1 MEDQNIQIV
10 KECIEQITN
19 AKQLGRIYE
28 YYSPQCV
35 FHTPPYVGMGIF
47 PDATSGEKVVIKQ
60 VAKNSPAAGVL
71 QIGDELLSASDAT
84 SSWQGY
90 KQLRSGLWGQGQ
102 IGTPVKVTLLR
113 NGQKTEV
120 TVTRGRVEG
129 FDSILQDDIDNW
141 KHFLLEEIPDFKTE
155 IQKILASGDLVAYFA
170 INSGTSSIYH
180 QSAVWSECNILR
192 LENGKIVEWWGVE
205 DTISQW
211 RQFGF
216 QINEPG

>member
-1 MEDQNIQIV
+1 MEDQNIRIV
-10 KECIEQITN
+10 KGCIEQIIN
-19 AKQLGRIYE
+19 AKQLDRIYE
-28 YYSPQCV
+28 YYSPDCV

-47 PDATSGEKVVIKQ
+47 PDDTSGEKVVIKQ
-60 VAKNSPAAGVL
+60 VAKKSPAAGVL

-90 KQLRSGLWGQGQ
+90 KQLRSGLWGQGR
-102 IGTPVKVTLLR
+102 IGTPVNVTLLR
-113 NGQKTEV
+113 NGQVLEV

-129 FDSILQDDIDNW
+129 FDSILQDVIDIW
-141 KHFLLEEIPDFKTE
+141 KHFLLEEMPDLKE
-155 IQKILASGDLVAYFA
+155 DIQKLLASGDLVAFFA

-192 LENGKIVEWWGVE
+192 LENSKIVEWWGVE

-216 QINEPG
+216 QIAEPG

>member
-1 MEDQNIQIV
+1 MEDQNIRIV

-19 AKQLGRIYE
+19 AKQLDRIYE

-47 PDATSGEKVVIKQ
+47 PDDTSGEKVVIKQ

-90 KQLRSGLWGQGQ
+90 KQLRSGLWGQGRF
-102 IGTPVKVTLLR
+102 GTPVKVTLLR

-129 FDSILQDDIDNW
+129 FNSTLEQVIDMWLYFFREEMPDIR
-141 KHFLLEEIPDFKTE
+141 TE
-155 IQKILASGDLVAYFA
+155 IQQIFTSGDLVAYYA
-170 INSGTSSIYH
+170 TNSGTSSIYH

-216 QINEPG
+216 QIAEPG